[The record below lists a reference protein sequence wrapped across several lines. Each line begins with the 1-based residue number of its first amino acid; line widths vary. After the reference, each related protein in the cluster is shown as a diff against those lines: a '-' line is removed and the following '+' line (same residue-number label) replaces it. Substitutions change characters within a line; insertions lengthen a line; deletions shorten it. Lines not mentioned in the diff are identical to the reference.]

1 MAHCTATAL
10 DRHGADR
17 SLSLHA
23 LPAAYGAVLRAL
35 HRPGVFVQ
43 RFLLH
48 LRRHADHVSR
58 RQTDRLVHR
67 RLRSQQLSRCVAA
80 QSAVRHRRP
89 CPNDRGHLHR
99 LRHPACHNRRDLG
112 LPDRLCGAIIFF
124 FASAGASSAYLTVS
138 EIFPLE
144 TRALCIAFFYAIG
157 TAAGGIA
164 GPLLFGSLI
173 DNASGSGDITKIA
186 LGYFIGA
193 GLMIAGG
200 VVEAVFGVK
209 AERQTLEHIATP
221 LTVEDAR
228 EADSDA
234 GRTA

>member
-1 MAHCTATAL
+1 
-10 DRHGADR
+10 
-17 SLSLHA
+17 
-23 LPAAYGAVLRAL
+23 
-35 HRPGVFVQ
+35 
-43 RFLLH
+43 
-48 LRRHADHVSR
+48 
-58 RQTDRLVHR
+58 
-67 RLRSQQLSRCVAA
+67 
-80 QSAVRHRRP
+80 
-89 CPNDRGHLHR
+89 
-99 LRHPACHNRRDLG
+99 
-112 LPDRLCGAIIFF
+112 
-124 FASAGASSAYLTVS
+124 
-138 EIFPLE
+138 
-144 TRALCIAFFYAIG
+144 
-157 TAAGGIA
+157 
-164 GPLLFGSLI
+164 LLFGSLI